1 MKLWGPIKKMP
12 RGSKFRITGGARK
25 GHSLLVPSSVGV
37 RPMQGFIR
45 EALFNILGSRIEGGS
60 VLDLFSGT
68 GSIGLEALSRGAS
81 SCVFFEYHRDPHR
94 VLIQNIKTLR
104 VEATSKVFRVN
115 LLYIKSFPAS
125 GFEPY
130 DFIFLDPPFPF
141 HDPTTRKDLNPMIH
155 QLGHQGLLAADPLL
169 VLQLRKKHKSP
180 PNMGFLSLS
189 ESRNYGSVS
198 LNIYN

>member
-1 MKLWGPIKKMP
+1 
-12 RGSKFRITGGARK
+12 
-25 GHSLLVPSSVGV
+25 
-37 RPMQGFIR
+37 MQGFIR
-45 EALFNILGSRIEGGS
+45 EALFNILGSRIEEGS

-81 SCVFFEYHRDPHR
+81 SCVFFEYHREPHR
-94 VLIQNIKTLR
+94 VLMQNIKTLK
-104 VEATSKVFRVN
+104 VESVSKVFKLN
-115 LLYIKSFPAS
+115 LLSIKSFPIS

-130 DFIFLDPPFPF
+130 HFIFLDPPFPF
-141 HDPTTRKDLNPMIH
+141 HDPATHKDLNPLIH
-155 QLGHQGLLAADPLL
+155 LLGHQGLLAADPLL

-180 PNMGFLSLS
+180 PNIGFLPLS